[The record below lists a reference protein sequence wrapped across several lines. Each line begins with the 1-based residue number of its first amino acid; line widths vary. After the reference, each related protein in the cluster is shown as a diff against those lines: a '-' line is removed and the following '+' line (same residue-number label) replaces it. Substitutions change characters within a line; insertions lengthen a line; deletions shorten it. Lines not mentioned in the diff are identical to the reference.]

1 MRNLCEEGEKM
12 RKYDVCIFDL
22 DGTLIDSLDDL
33 ADSCNKALKIHGLP
47 THNIDKYRFFVGS
60 GIKNLI
66 KRSLGDMADDH
77 ALVQKVYDS
86 FNSVYEQNCLVKTKP
101 YPGIIEML
109 RTLKQNGVRL
119 CVLSNKSDD
128 FANMITDS
136 LFDKGTFD
144 LVWGKKSEFPIKPD
158 PGSIN
163 TMLDKLSI
171 SRDKCLYIGDSDVDC
186 ITAKNADVDLIGV
199 EWGFRGRNELENA
212 GAEIVVS
219 SPEEIVKAVCVNE

>member
-1 MRNLCEEGEKM
+1 M
-12 RKYDVCIFDL
+12 
-22 DGTLIDSLDDL
+22 
-33 ADSCNKALKIHGLP
+33 
-47 THNIDKYRFFVGS
+47 
-60 GIKNLI
+60 
-66 KRSLGDMADDH
+66 
-77 ALVQKVYDS
+77 
-86 FNSVYEQNCLVKTKP
+86 KTKP